1 MRSKLSDALVYAKRL
16 RRLRDGLKKKLSK
29 EYGENRTAL
38 RRCLE
43 ALYSYY
49 KTKKAEEMSDAR
61 NKIDHLLEKEQLNNV
76 IREAPG
82 ETSELLSGLSIFS
95 PSQNEL
101 KPEPPTKPFVCDK
114 SIELSPNEL
123 KLLARGPKYM
133 VRDEL
138 SAEDFEVELEKMI
151 AKKKLDTAFNKDDL
165 KMDELGKVS
174 APHADQ
180 QLCENSGKSDM
191 GKINN
196 SKLSKAN
203 NSNILWEEQANNM
216 VYNIKDKS
224 FNFGNLRATSYKHNK
239 NVFLPQPES
248 SDIEKNHEYRKS
260 EMRRIFKRAVHKSN
274 AKDSKS
280 KPNHS
285 ESIESNLSKEESLGL
300 KSLKRR
306 IKEGSIVV
314 CQTDKTKR
322 FAVLTPEQYLESGL
336 EHTKNDVE
344 IEPSEVKKIQK
355 NVNDHVFWLKEVF
368 NCGSNWGHTD
378 RMNKNLV
385 DKGEQT
391 CHMTLLIKDHKKWS
405 GESGTPPPHGLL

>member
-1 MRSKLSDALVYAKRL
+1 
-16 RRLRDGLKKKLSK
+16 
-29 EYGENRTAL
+29 
-38 RRCLE
+38 
-43 ALYSYY
+43 
-49 KTKKAEEMSDAR
+49 
-61 NKIDHLLEKEQLNNV
+61 
-76 IREAPG
+76 
-82 ETSELLSGLSIFS
+82 
-95 PSQNEL
+95 
-101 KPEPPTKPFVCDK
+101 
-114 SIELSPNEL
+114 
-123 KLLARGPKYM
+123 
-133 VRDEL
+133 
-138 SAEDFEVELEKMI
+138 MI
-151 AKKKLDTAFNKDDL
+151 AKKNLDTSFNKDDL
-165 KMDELGKVS
+165 KKDELGKMS

-180 QLCENSGKSDM
+180 HLCENSGKSDM

-355 NVNDHVFWLKEVF
+355 NVNDHVFWLKEIF

-405 GESGTPPPHGLL
+405 GESGTPPPLTACCEW